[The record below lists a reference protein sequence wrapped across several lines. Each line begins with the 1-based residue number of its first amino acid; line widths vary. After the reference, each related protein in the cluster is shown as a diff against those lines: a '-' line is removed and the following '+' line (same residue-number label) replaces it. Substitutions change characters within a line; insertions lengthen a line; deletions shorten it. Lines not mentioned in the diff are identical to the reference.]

1 VPRRA
6 VCGQQRIS
14 AGQRPSGKDAGV
26 AQREMDY
33 FMQVFVPSFQLSL
46 DEISQDSPL

>member
-1 VPRRA
+1 
-6 VCGQQRIS
+6 
-14 AGQRPSGKDAGV
+14 
-26 AQREMDY
+26 DY